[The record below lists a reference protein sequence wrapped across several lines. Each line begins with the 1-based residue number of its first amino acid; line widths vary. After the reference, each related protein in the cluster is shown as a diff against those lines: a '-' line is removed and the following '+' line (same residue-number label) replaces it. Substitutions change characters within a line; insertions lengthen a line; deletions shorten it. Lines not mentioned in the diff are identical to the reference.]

1 MRRPLVRRRA
11 AFGVLVIPFAL
22 DAFAEVAYALW
33 RRGDDDWWHAPAA
46 QGTRTETPLATAR
59 RLTGVPSC
67 AAYRALDSRAMIA
80 GDECRQGTCILPQY
94 AFGVGVDPPDLRV
107 PAGHEQL
114 WVSYEVADGMLRDEA
129 ERNALWELRRRL
141 GLPQVRR

>member
-1 MRRPLVRRRA
+1 MRRRF

-33 RRGDDDWWHAPAA
+33 RGRDDDWWRAPAA
-46 QGTRTETPLATAR
+46 PGTRDETPLATAR
-59 RLTGVPSC
+59 RLTGVPGD
-67 AAYRALDSRAMIA
+67 AAYRALDSRALIVA
-80 GDECRQGTCILPQY
+80 DDCCPATCVLPQY
-94 AFGVGVDPPDLRV
+94 AFGVQVDPVDLQV

-114 WVSYEVADGMLRDEA
+114 WVSYEVADGMLRTEA

-141 GLPQVRR
+141 GLPQIRR